1 MFLLV
6 AIVWHP
12 VDLFWGYLLTI
23 IGKISTFSSKTV
35 AQNAIPPTHSR
46 PSLSPTRQDCTQP
59 SSQDPRRER
68 QAEGTDK
75 RAHHEDRR
83 CAPLRQTD
91 PTGHGTV
98 RHGGYKPSTSVWRS
112 GFAGARQWL
121 PGMTWCCCW
130 GCHWS
135 SSPQTA
141 HSSPVESKSR
151 SSVTRHTQMGFLLQV
166 LASKAS

>member
-12 VDLFWGYLLTI
+12 VDLWPLL
-23 IGKISTFSSKTV
+23 GKF
-35 AQNAIPPTHSR
+35 QHFPPRLWPKMPFPPHILG
-46 PSLSPTRQDCTQP
+46 PHFPPTRQDCTQP

-130 GCHWS
+130 GCRWS